1 MLEYGVTFTNWLQF
15 SSFHLFHTPMCV
27 KTASKSLLKLKKK
40 KENPHCVEVWQTL
53 CNHVIKVNV
62 FQN

>member
-1 MLEYGVTFTNWLQF
+1 MLEYCVPFTNWLQF

-40 KENPHCVEVWQTL
+40 ILIVLKCGKHCVIMLLKLTSFK
-53 CNHVIKVNV
+53 IKM
-62 FQN
+62 